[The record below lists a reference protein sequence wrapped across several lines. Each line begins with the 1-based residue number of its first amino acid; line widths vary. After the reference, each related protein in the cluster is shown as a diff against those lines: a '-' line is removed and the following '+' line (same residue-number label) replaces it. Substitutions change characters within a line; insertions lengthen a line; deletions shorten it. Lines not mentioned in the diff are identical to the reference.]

1 MNLTDND
8 IKKIRGLIIF
18 TVVVLITGANW
29 RLCIGLLLRFLGMLS
44 PFIVGACIA
53 FLVNIPMKAI
63 EGRLSIKEK
72 YKRAVSLPLSI
83 VLIICVLI
91 AVIMLI
97 IPQLINSLASL
108 QYKIPPFIDAC
119 VNYIASVFNTN
130 PELVDYL
137 ENIQIDWTSIYKSLQ
152 DILSSGVSGILSG
165 SLGIAKSIVNIF
177 TNIGIGFVFA
187 VYILISKEKLKLQF
201 THLLQALI
209 NNDRANVIINIL
221 NLADRKFTAFF
232 QGQCLEA
239 CILGTMF
246 FITLTV
252 LKMPY
257 AVLIGV
263 LIAVTALIPV
273 FGAFIGLF
281 VGAFLMLLQSPL
293 AALIFVIIFF
303 ALQQIE
309 GNLIYP
315 HVVGNSVELPAIWVL
330 AAVTIGGSIFGVVG
344 MIVFIPLFSVMYT
357 LLQGYVR
364 SKLAEDKNE
373 DNDDLLKQEE
383 IM

>member
-8 IKKIRGLIIF
+8 IKKIRGLIVF

-29 RLCIGLLLRFLGMLS
+29 RLCIGLLLKVAGMLS

-63 EGRLSIKEK
+63 ESKLGIKEK
-72 YKRAVSLPLSI
+72 YKRAVSLPMSI
-83 VLIICVLI
+83 ILIICVLI

-97 IPQLINSLASL
+97 IPQLISSLASL

-130 PELVDYL
+130 PELVEYL
-137 ENIQIDWTSIYKSLQ
+137 ENIEIDWAGIYRSLQ
-152 DILSSGVSGILSG
+152 EILSSGVSGLLSG
-165 SLGIAKSIVNIF
+165 SLGIAKSIVNVF

-187 VYILISKEKLKLQF
+187 VYILISKEKLKTQF

-209 NNDRANVIINIL
+209 NKERAGVVINVL

-246 FITLTV
+246 FITLTI

-293 AALIFVIIFF
+293 SALIFVIIFF

-330 AAVTIGGSIFGVVG
+330 AAVTTGGSVFGVIG

-364 SKLAEDKNE
+364 TKIAENE
-373 DNDDLLKQEE
+373 NTETDNSLKQEKK
-383 IM
+383 

>member
-1 MNLTDND
+1 M
-8 IKKIRGLIIF
+8 
-18 TVVVLITGANW
+18 ITGANW
-29 RLCIGLLLRFLGMLS
+29 RLCIGLLLRIVSMLS

-53 FLVNIPMKAI
+53 FLINIPMKAI
-63 EGRLSIKEK
+63 ESRLNMKEK

-83 VLIICVLI
+83 FFIICVLI
-91 AVIMLI
+91 TVIMLI
-97 IPQLINSLASL
+97 IPQLISSLASL

-130 PELVDYL
+130 PELVEYL
-137 ENIQIDWTSIYKSLQ
+137 ENIEIDWTSLYKSLQ
-152 DILSSGVSGILSG
+152 DILTSGVSGLLSG
-165 SLGIAKSIVNIF
+165 SLGIAKGIVNVF
-177 TNIGIGFVFA
+177 TNIGIGIVFA
-187 VYILISKEKLKLQF
+187 IYILIGKEKLKIQF

-209 NNDRANVIINIL
+209 NKEKAATITNIL
-221 NLADRKFTAFF
+221 KLADRKFTAFF

-246 FITLTV
+246 FIVLSI

-273 FGAFIGLF
+273 FGAFVGLF
-281 VGAFLMLLQSPL
+281 IGAFLMLLQSPL
-293 AALIFVIIFF
+293 TALVFVIIFF
-303 ALQQIE
+303 TLQQVE
-309 GNLIYP
+309 GNLVYP

-330 AAVTIGGSIFGVVG
+330 AAVTIGGSVFGVIG

-364 SKLAEDKNE
+364 SRINE
-373 DNDDLLKQEE
+373 NTNINLDSNPNTDEADSLEKENT
-383 IM
+383 